1 MSSAAKVLE
10 VARKEI
16 GVKESPSGSNK
27 VKYNTEYYGRAVS
40 GSGYAWCAVFVWW
53 VFKEAGC
60 PELYFGGKKSA
71 FCPTIADYYIAKKQT
86 VSKNKGQ
93 AGDIV
98 LFDWNQNNSS
108 DHIGIIEKKNS
119 DGSYTCIEGNTAVG
133 NNSNGGKVMRRTRYP
148 SQISWICRP
157 KYTEKSTGKTTS
169 TATTTKATT
178 NKLAVDGEWGVT
190 TTRKTQ
196 KVLGTTVD
204 GIVSRQPESCRQYL
218 QGCLT
223 TSWKFV
229 KVGATGSAMV
239 KAIQKLV
246 GVKADGKMGKQ
257 TVMAMQK
264 FLDKKGF
271 ECGKADGFMGE
282 KTIKAWQRYINARLK
297 WGL

>member
-10 VARKEI
+10 VAIAEI
-16 GVKESPSGSNK
+16 GYKESPSGSNK
-27 VKYNTEYYGRAVS
+27 TKYGKAYGMD
-40 GSGYAWCAVFVWW
+40 GNPWCAMFVWW
-53 VFKEAGC
+53 VFKQAGC
-60 PELYFGGKKSA
+60 PELFFGGKKSA
-71 FCPTIADYYIAKKQT
+71 YCPTIADYYIAKKQT
-86 VSKNKGQ
+86 VNKNKGQ
-93 AGDIV
+93 RGDIV
-98 LFDWNQNNSS
+98 LFDWNQNNCS

-119 DGSYTCIEGNTAVG
+119 DGTYTCIEGNTAVG

-169 TATTTKATT
+169 TKTSTTTKVTT
-178 NKLAVDGEWGVT
+178 NKLAVDGEWGKT
-190 TTRKTQ
+190 TTYKTQ
-196 KVLGTTVD
+196 KVLGTKQD

-229 KVGATGSAMV
+229 KMGATGSSMV

-257 TVMAMQK
+257 SVMAMQK

-271 ECGKADGFMGE
+271 ECGKADGFMGA
-282 KTIKAWQRYINARLK
+282 KTIKAWQKYINARLK
-297 WGL
+297 